1 MDTLRPTPGVA
12 MGFWEEWDVW
22 KEETHLMAVPL
33 KAEWAQLHTPAS
45 QSSSL
50 LMTVVLSAGS
60 LPALC
65 HVLYIHQLIRSQE
78 VEIVLHLQDE
88 ETEVQG
94 GQATCLKSQTSK

>member
-1 MDTLRPTPGVA
+1 MSGRR
-12 MGFWEEWDVW
+12 
-22 KEETHLMAVPL
+22 ETDLIAVPL

-45 QSSSL
+45 QSSSP
-50 LMTVVLSAGS
+50 LMTVGLNAGS

-65 HVLYIHQLIRSQE
+65 HVLYIHQPIRSQE

-94 GQATCLKSQTSK
+94 GQATCLKSLTSK